1 MSTRG
6 HGLWDNETSIAEVP
20 GLIRVTPS
28 KDLWHLLA
36 SWGLRLWFG
45 QCEPRE
51 FARAVER
58 KSKDVVKLPKP
69 VFDALSN
76 IAQRPDS
83 FRGHRSRRQEH
94 TAILGGYCGGFRMEA
109 LFTLPETRE
118 IVQKVADRC
127 ANRLD
132 GVFKAKQKAA
142 LTTDPL
148 IELGVLL
155 EFTNIGIFQE
165 APRVEKWKK
174 GFAEMNALTT
184 DDRGYYDEYATRV
197 DKLFTM
203 LKSPLP
209 LGPLGEG

>member
-1 MSTRG
+1 MGTRG
-6 HGLWDNETSIAEVP
+6 GGLWDNDASVEEVP

-58 KSKDVVKLPKP
+58 KAKEVVKLPKP

-83 FRGHRSRRQEH
+83 FKGHRSRKPEH
-94 TAILGGYCGGFRMEA
+94 TAIMGGFCGGFRMEA
-109 LFTLPETRE
+109 LFTLPETRA
-118 IVQKVADRC
+118 ITAKIADRC

-132 GVFKAKQKAA
+132 NAFKAKKK
-142 LTTDPL
+142 TTLVEDPL

-155 EFTNIGIFQE
+155 ELTNVGFFLE

-174 GFAEMNALTT
+174 GFAEMNALTAE
-184 DDRGYYDEYATRV
+184 DRAHWDQYGARV
-197 DKLFTM
+197 DKLFT
-203 LKSPLP
+203 LLVAPPPSPLTAS
-209 LGPLGEG
+209 